1 MEELNGRMI
10 AYSDSDHRIDRAC
23 CQLIRRIRCDF
34 CRISATRFWRWSNR
48 VRIAGALDAV
58 RVRATA
64 ERTVDELF
72 ALMKPPSTDDDIE

>member
-10 AYSDSDHRIDRAC
+10 ACQILITGLIARVANDSKDPLRFLSDFRDEILAVVK
-23 CQLIRRIRCDF
+23 Q
-34 CRISATRFWRWSNR
+34 
-48 VRIAGALDAV
+48 VRIAGALDAT

-72 ALMKPPSTDDDIE
+72 ALMKPPSTDDDIA